1 MEEII
6 DAARDDGIYELP
18 APLQYHGK
26 NDKRRKTNDATTE
39 SRELRFPRTKYRPLT
54 PILIEKLAIRWNA

>member
-6 DAARDDGIYELP
+6 DAARDYGIYELP

-26 NDKRRKTNDATTE
+26 NDKRRKTNDATTV
-39 SRELRFPRTKYRPLT
+39 SRELRFPRTKY
-54 PILIEKLAIRWNA
+54 EDH